1 MFKNGVRVRGQ
12 GAAPSLA
19 RGGGGGVSTKEAMV
33 FDLDKVCTT
42 SAVWRAGL
50 GEIQIGP
57 AS

>member
-19 RGGGGGVSTKEAMV
+19 RGGGSKEAML
-33 FDLDKVCTT
+33 FDLDKACTT

-50 GEIQIGP
+50 GEI
-57 AS
+57 